1 MVSWAI
7 NLCSPAA
14 EKDTSSSGK
23 PTFPEKR
30 KWRRNVFNNFHSNSE
45 KSVVNPDDDLIALI
59 TGPNITHH
67 LFTKEYDVA
76 SKT

>member
-1 MVSWAI
+1 MTRLLGVPYDMVSWAI

-23 PTFPEKR
+23 PTIPEKR

-45 KSVVNPDDDLIALI
+45 KSFVNPVSV
-59 TGPNITHH
+59 
-67 LFTKEYDVA
+67 LFHFFKMYLR
-76 SKT
+76 